1 MTLNEKSSRRDQMLV
16 SLSVS
21 CVPTDKPQLGG
32 PIPGFGLV
40 HARVGKEPA
49 EGVGVVA
56 SNAVARRASSSARP
70 APHEDAADACY
81 LSALSGREWY
91 IPLQSKPELG

>member
-1 MTLNEKSSRRDQMLV
+1 LTLNEKSFRRDQMLV

-49 EGVGVVA
+49 EGVGVGGVE
-56 SNAVARRASSSARP
+56 RRGATRLELRGLLHMRMLPMP
-70 APHEDAADACY
+70 AT
-81 LSALSGREWY
+81 
-91 IPLQSKPELG
+91 